1 MSTDLKELAR
11 ELGALPVS
19 SRTFLLDKLWESLDS
34 SHDPEL
40 EKAWLE
46 EAERRWEE
54 LESGRVKP
62 IPEAQVMRDA
72 RKALKKCG

>member
-19 SRTFLLDKLWESLDS
+19 SRTFLLDKLWESLDAS
-34 SHDPEL
+34 RDPEV

-62 IPEAQVMRDA
+62 IPEAQAMQDA

>member
-1 MSTDLKELAR
+1 MSNDLKELAR

-19 SRTFLLDKLWESLDS
+19 SRTFLLDKLWESLDV
-34 SHDPEL
+34 SHDPGV

-62 IPEAQVMRDA
+62 IPEAQVMKDA